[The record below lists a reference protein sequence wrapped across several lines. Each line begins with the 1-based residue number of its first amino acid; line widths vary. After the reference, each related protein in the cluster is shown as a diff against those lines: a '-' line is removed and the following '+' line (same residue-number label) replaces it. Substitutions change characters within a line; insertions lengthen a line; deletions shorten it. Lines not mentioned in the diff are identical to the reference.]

1 MYPFLD
7 KCIDWKANGGCLS
20 DDHCAD
26 GLVCGSDNCI
36 IGGNTG
42 NCCISPIIVAPVL
55 SNKGTWG
62 DWESCAPGHHVIGMW
77 LRIEGK
83 QGSGDDTALNAIRLK
98 CSDDKILIS
107 KEGTWGDWKPW
118 SGTSSEEGIE
128 CLWLGYEEPCHD
140 CDRTGANGVRFRASN
155 KAIYKPG
162 DGPWSEVWGEA
173 ACPDGTVVTGFR
185 TKVSFI
191 RFKSFNQLSF
201 NFSFTGARSS
211 RSRR

>member
-1 MYPFLD
+1 
-7 KCIDWKANGGCLS
+7 
-20 DDHCAD
+20 
-26 GLVCGSDNCI
+26 
-36 IGGNTG
+36 
-42 NCCISPIIVAPVL
+42 
-55 SNKGTWG
+55 
-62 DWESCAPGHHVIGMW
+62 MW

-118 SGTSSEEGIE
+118 SGTPSEEGIE

-140 CDRTGANGVRFRASN
+140 CDRTGTNGVRFRDTN

-201 NFSFTGARSS
+201 NFSINTNHRCKILKEQEMILHSME
-211 RSRR
+211 